1 LKRIISIVFALVLIS
16 LIVVAAGCSTKTTTT
31 ATTQA
36 EPSYVSAMTDNI
48 LAALS
53 QDNYAKF
60 SQDLDEAMKEAM
72 KEMNFHGLSSQ
83 LKDKVGDYVSKELQ
97 TVQVKDG
104 ITTVVYAA
112 KYTKDDNVTITIS
125 FRIVDSQN
133 LVAGLY
139 FNAPSLQ

>member
-1 LKRIISIVFALVLIS
+1 MKLKTTTLVISIILVLVFIT
-16 LIVVAAGCSTKTTTT
+16 GCSTKTTTT

-36 EPSYVSAMTDNI
+36 EPSYASAMTDNI

-97 TVQVKDG
+97 IVQVKDG